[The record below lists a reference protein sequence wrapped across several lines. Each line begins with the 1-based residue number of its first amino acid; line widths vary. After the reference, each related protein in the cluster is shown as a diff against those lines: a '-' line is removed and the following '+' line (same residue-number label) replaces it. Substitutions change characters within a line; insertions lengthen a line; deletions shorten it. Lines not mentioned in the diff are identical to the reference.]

1 MAIAYVR
8 DTGEK
13 KVTAANSLAG
23 SFGVTPA
30 AGSLIVVCANAQGT
44 GLDGTWPASGCTD
57 NQGNTYTQAK
67 LQAINAGAPG
77 LLEGVIFFAYNVA
90 ASGTF
95 TLTLTPPGGG
105 LPNIS
110 WIAAEFSGLG
120 VGALDQTASGGSAA
134 TTADTSSTAT
144 TVDAN
149 ELVIANTALS
159 TAPVSIS
166 TPSGYTQL
174 YQELLVANQAAA
186 ADYKIVSATGAQ
198 QAQWSLGVSDTYAA
212 VIATFRVNLSVT
224 IAPTAAALVA
234 TGASPVLAT
243 VTPPTPKAL
252 AATGATP
259 SLAMVAT
266 VPAKALATSLSAPS
280 LAMVEQP
287 TALALAVALA
297 TPVLALA
304 LSASLVAL
312 AVGAS
317 TPDAF
322 RTVYGQGPSGSAS
335 IGRVGPSGSASVTAR
350 GPGGTAATTKGPGG
364 SARISL

>member
-1 MAIAYVR
+1 MVIAYVR

-30 AGSLIVVCANAQGT
+30 AGNLIVVCANAQGT

-67 LQAINAGAPG
+67 LQAINAGVPG
-77 LLEGVIFFAYNVA
+77 VLEGVIFFAYNVT

-95 TLTLTPPGGG
+95 TLTLTPSGGG

-120 VGALDQTASGGSAA
+120 AGALDQTSAQGSAA
-134 TTADTSSTAT
+134 TTADTGSTSAT
-144 TVDAN
+144 ADAN
-149 ELVIANTALS
+149 ELVVANTALS
-159 TAPVSIS
+159 IAPVSIS
-166 TPSGYTQL
+166 TPAGYTQL

-198 QAQWSLGVSDTYAA
+198 QAQWSLGASDTYAA
-212 VIATFRVNLSVT
+212 VIATFRVSLPVV
-224 IAPTAAALVA
+224 IAPTAAALVTA
-234 TGASPVLAT
+234 GTSPVLAT
-243 VTPPTPKAL
+243 VAPPTPKAL

-259 SLAMVAT
+259 GLAMSEAAT
-266 VPAKALATSLSAPS
+266 PKALATSPS
-280 LAMVEQP
+280 SPILATAERP

-304 LSASLVAL
+304 LSASPAAL
-312 AVGAS
+312 AIGVS
-317 TPDAF
+317 TPDVI

-335 IGRVGPSGSASVTAR
+335 IGRVGPGGSAFVTAR
-350 GPGGTAATTKGPGG
+350 GPGGTAVTTKGPGG